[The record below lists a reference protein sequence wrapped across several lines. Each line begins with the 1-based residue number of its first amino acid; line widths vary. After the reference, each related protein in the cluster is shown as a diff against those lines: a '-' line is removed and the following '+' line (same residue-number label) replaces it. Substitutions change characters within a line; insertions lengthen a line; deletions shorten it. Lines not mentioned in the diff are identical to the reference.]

1 MGNCSSTSNCNPCG
15 PDFNAIN
22 QLATKAG
29 AYARQA
35 NTYSVDAQNAWNEFN
50 ALYLGAF
57 AVAPT
62 VDNEGD
68 PLQVGALYWNTALTQ
83 LFAWSG
89 TSWVV
94 AANFTEFTP
103 FLATGTI
110 TPRNLV
116 TREADIANVKDFGAV
131 GDGVTD
137 DTAAFTAALAAST
150 SIVLIPAG
158 SYYIPSPSSIAG
170 NTSKLWLSSNAFF
183 RTTVLG
189 ALLPFTS
196 VFYGEIMP
204 RDFGPIAVA
213 NDNIPQSAGQNAGLK
228 VITGKFPTATPGL
241 NDRVA
246 ATFGV
251 NNIDKTTSGVGIW
264 GINCFALQNA
274 TNSDGSPAT
283 DSMTRA
289 AEFEVNK
296 VVGGAQADP
305 WFGGTPC
312 RSNGIEIIGHGG
324 GVFQNTSAIMTWAND
339 TTGAKWW
346 QIGAAISRTTKWGIL
361 FKQNPAGASDTG
373 IFLGGGATNGACL
386 RVEGNATN
394 IISSTGNHVNI
405 IDLSANTGGIG
416 TFVRMPTNA
425 TSTAS
430 FRNFANFNNRIDISS
445 GDTTSQQS
453 SLFFSH
459 AGTNKWQ
466 IGKLS
471 DDRFSIYGVTNA
483 VTPIVIN
490 ETGEVGINVSAINA
504 SATFQ
509 IDSTTKGFLPPRMTG
524 AQRDLIASPTAG
536 LVIYNTT
543 TNLLNFYNGS
553 VWGAV

>member
-1 MGNCSSTSNCNPCG
+1 MSLQLNGTIGVIG
-15 PDFNAIN
+15 P
-22 QLATKAG
+22 
-29 AYARQA
+29 
-35 NTYSVDAQNAWNEFN
+35 V
-50 ALYLGAF
+50 
-57 AVAPT
+57 
-62 VDNEGD
+62 NEGF
-68 PLQVGALYWNTALTQ
+68 VT
-83 LFAWSG
+83 
-89 TSWVV
+89 
-94 AANFTEFTP
+94 
-103 FLATGTI
+103 ATGST
-110 TPRNLV
+110 TARNLDD
-116 TREADIANVKDFGAV
+116 RFADVVNVKDFGAV
-131 GDGVTD
+131 GNGVAD
-137 DTAAFTAALAAST
+137 DTAAFVLALSNQAAIA
-150 SIVLIPAG
+150 V
-158 SYYIPSPSSIAG
+158 IPSGNYYVPNPSAIAG
-170 NTSKLWLSSNAFF
+170 NTAKLWLSSNAFF
-183 RTTVLG
+183 RTVPAGTLY
-189 ALLPFTS
+189 PFS
-196 VFYGEIMP
+196 GIFYGEIMP

-213 NDNIPQSAGQNAGLK
+213 NDNIPTTAGQNAGLK

-241 NDRVA
+241 NGRVT

-251 NNIDKTTSGVGIW
+251 DNIDKTTAGEGIW
-264 GINCFALQNA
+264 GINVLALQSSI
-274 TNSDGSPAT
+274 NSDMSPAT

-289 AEFEVNK
+289 AEFEVAK
-296 VVGGAQADP
+296 VIGGPNPDP
-305 WFGGTPC
+305 WSGIAPF
-312 RSNGIEIIGHGG
+312 RANGIEIVGHSGS
-324 GVFQNTSAIMTWAND
+324 VFQPTAAITTWAND

-459 AGTNKWQ
+459 AGTSKWQ

-483 VTPIVIN
+483 VTSIVIN

-553 VWGAV
+553 IWGAV